1 LIYKVRARFKA
12 ATAADFLEK
21 LTDGTIQNQRPD
33 GAEMVRSMNRAVVA
47 ADGSIEWSEKC
58 FCGTPLA
65 HERATVL
72 DTYFEDLST
81 DLIDDY
87 RDYAGEP
94 FMGYLEQL
102 AGSPSRRNGAR

>member
-1 LIYKVRARFKA
+1 MIYKVRARFKT

-21 LTDGTIQNQRPD
+21 LTDGTIQDQRPD
-33 GAEMVRSMNRAVVA
+33 GAEMVRSMNHAVVA

-58 FCGTPLA
+58 YCGTPLA

-72 DTYFEDLST
+72 DSYFEELST

-87 RDYAGEP
+87 RDYEGKP
-94 FMGYLEQL
+94 FMAYLKQL
-102 AGSPSRRNGAR
+102 AGSPTPPS

>member
-1 LIYKVRARFKA
+1 MIYKVRARFKT

-33 GAEMVRSMNRAVVA
+33 GAEMVRSMNRAVVTT
-47 ADGSIEWSEKC
+47 DGSIEWSEKC
-58 FCGTPLA
+58 YCSTPLA

-72 DTYFEDLST
+72 DSHFEDLST

-87 RDYAGEP
+87 RDYEGEP
-94 FMGYLEQL
+94 FMGYLKQL
-102 AGSPSRRNGAR
+102 ASPPS

>member
-1 LIYKVRARFKA
+1 MIYKVRARFKA
-12 ATAADFLEK
+12 ATAADFLAK
-21 LTDGTIQNQRPD
+21 LTDGTIQTLRPD

-47 ADGSIEWSEKC
+47 TDGSIIWSEKC

-72 DTYFEDLST
+72 DSYFEDLTT

-87 RDYAGEP
+87 RDYPGESFMAHLKRLVAG
-94 FMGYLEQL
+94 Q
-102 AGSPSRRNGAR
+102 GSASSA